1 MERLKLAIVGCGAVA
16 EFFHLPAS
24 KLTEKVDVVLLAD
37 AAPARAEQLATRFG
51 IHKVTNDYREVVGQA
66 DAALVALPNYLHAPV
81 TIELLRQGLH
91 VLVEKPMAM
100 SPHECDEMIAAAEAG
115 RVCLSVGLVRRFYE
129 ASRYVKQIVES
140 GLLGEIREFD
150 FREGGVFKWGGAA
163 PSMFKREVTGG
174 GVLADIGAHALDL
187 LLWWLGDYTSV
198 EYYDDAAG
206 GIEAD
211 CEVFLKLRGGAT
223 GVVELS
229 RTRNLRNTYVIRGE
243 RGSIEVE
250 SEFDP
255 QVYLTTNGSGLALS
269 GKVENRAARKRI
281 VQNGWPVLDAFRCQ
295 LDDFADAALNRRAP
309 LVPGTEGRR
318 AVELISACYA
328 AKKPLRPAWA
338 G

>member
-24 KLTEKVDVVLLAD
+24 KLSEKVDVVLLAD
-37 AAPARAEQLATRFG
+37 AVTGRAEQLAKRFNVPG
-51 IHKVTNDYREVVGQA
+51 VTNDYREVVGRA

-81 TIELLRQGLH
+81 TIELLRHGLH

-100 SPHECDEMIAAAEAG
+100 TPHECDEMIAAAEAEG
-115 RVCLSVGLVRRFYE
+115 VCLSVGLVRRFYE

-150 FREGGVFKWGGAA
+150 FREGGVFKWSGAA

-187 LLWWLGDYTSV
+187 LLWWLGDYASV

-211 CEVFLKLRGGAT
+211 CEVHLKLRGGAT

-255 QVYLTTNGSGLALS
+255 QVHLTTNGLGLALS
-269 GKVENRAARKRI
+269 GKVENREARKRV
-281 VQNGWPVLDAFRCQ
+281 VQNGWPVLDAFRRQ
-295 LDDFADAALNRRAP
+295 FDDFAEASLRGRAP
-309 LVPGTEGRR
+309 LVPGAEGRR

-328 AKKPLRPAWA
+328 AKQPLRPAWA